1 MTESDLPS
9 LHTCTVEE
17 LLNMDLHIP
26 DYQRPYVW
34 TTVNVGELIGDIK
47 SYAPNQSGSPQ
58 SDDVQLQDNRYRIGS
73 IILHNETATDKPNE
87 FDIVDGQQRIIT
99 LVLLYLLCNES
110 ANRSAACKAKDL
122 SITSGRLDISR
133 NHILENYHYGKQA
146 IPEQERRPF
155 LQKMLQG
162 CSVDVITTHDISQAF
177 QLFDSQNDRGKPLD
191 PTDLLK
197 AYHLHELDVQ
207 GDDSASQ
214 DNQDISSQWMDS
226 ATISRIRELFND
238 HLFRIKRWSMKQS
251 VLDGF
256 SASNINMFKGLSLAE
271 AERNDTPWTKPYRI
285 LEERYCSA
293 ENPQLKT
300 AEDYPFQIDMSFAS
314 GKRFFD
320 MTQHYLDL
328 AENCGIFLHDSA
340 ENNDSFLE
348 TCDWFVKKAIKD
360 SPNTPMEHIR
370 AELCRI
376 DLFRE
381 MLSLRNSNWHYKT
394 TCNLFLDLIMYY
406 IDRFG
411 TDHLNEFVNL
421 AFRYAGALRIASS
434 TCGITNIDTY
444 VLAQQPQRYLPNRV
458 NLFSIIR
465 LATSARDV
473 LHTSLD
479 TIELNNKANSTDD
492 KKWFDTI
499 FYKTARF
506 RDIPVIPWN
515 DIKQLRE
522 HPKNSEDIIKRFIG
536 KYGDEHKYIREQIF
550 AALCW
555 GGIISKRG
563 AKKRW
568 KYDDKRN
575 KPISGREKIL
585 EYISSFLHSN

>member
-1 MTESDLPS
+1 MSENSSKTSSPTPPINQAAHSPMTFSFRTIDTASAQSSCITKPLRTS
-9 LHTCTVEE
+9 RTNST
-17 LLNMDLHIP
+17 LLMASNVLLRWFFYIYFAMSQQIG
-26 DYQRPYVW
+26 QRPARPK
-34 TTVNVGELIGDIK
+34 I
-47 SYAPNQSGSPQ
+47 SA
-58 SDDVQLQDNRYRIGS
+58 
-73 IILHNETATDKPNE
+73 
-87 FDIVDGQQRIIT
+87 
-99 LVLLYLLCNES
+99 LLP
-110 ANRSAACKAKDL
+110 
-122 SITSGRLDISR
+122 GRLDISR

-155 LQKMLQG
+155 LQKMLRG

-256 SASNINMFKGLSLAE
+256 SASNINMFKGLSLTE

-293 ENPQLKT
+293 ENPLLKT

-328 AENCGIFLHDSA
+328 AENCGIFLQDSA

-348 TCDWFVKKAIKD
+348 TCDWFVDEAIKD

-381 MLSLRNSNWHYKT
+381 MLSLRNSNWHYKD
-394 TCNLFLDLIMYY
+394 N
-406 IDRFG
+406 
-411 TDHLNEFVNL
+411 V
-421 AFRYAGALRIASS
+421 
-434 TCGITNIDTY
+434 
-444 VLAQQPQRYLPNRV
+444 QPVSR
-458 NLFSIIR
+458 SHH
-465 LATSARDV
+465 V
-473 LHTSLD
+473 LH
-479 TIELNNKANSTDD
+479 
-492 KKWFDTI
+492 
-499 FYKTARF
+499 R
-506 RDIPVIPWN
+506 P
-515 DIKQLRE
+515 
-522 HPKNSEDIIKRFIG
+522 
-536 KYGDEHKYIREQIF
+536 IRHRS
-550 AALCW
+550 
-555 GGIISKRG
+555 SKRI
-563 AKKRW
+563 R
-568 KYDDKRN
+568 
-575 KPISGREKIL
+575 
-585 EYISSFLHSN
+585 